1 MGGRRTGITTH
12 ILLHAA
18 LLTCLLVLGC
28 AAPERPAMINDA
40 PPPED
45 WAKVHLVHGKKL
57 FAQRNYEGA
66 LQELQ
71 AALAMSGGK
80 PPADESLLYIGQT
93 YCDPENPKK
102 DFAKSIATFQKLADE
117 YPQSLWA
124 DTARIWMGHLLEE
137 ERMKRVM
144 FESLQENERLKKQWN
159 DAVQENERLK
169 RLSNETLQENAK
181 LKKIVEQSKTVDV
194 EIDEKK
200 RSQAK

>member
-1 MGGRRTGITTH
+1 MGGRRTGITKR
-12 ILLHAA
+12 ILLYAP

-28 AAPERPAMINDA
+28 AAPERPAMINNV
-40 PPPED
+40 PPQED

-57 FAQRNYEGA
+57 LAQHNYDGA
-66 LQELQ
+66 LQEWQIVLT
-71 AALAMSGGK
+71 MSGGK

-102 DFAKSIATFQKLADE
+102 DFAKSIAAFQKLAYE

-124 DTARIWMGHLLEE
+124 DTARIWMGHLLEQ